1 MGLGDERGRDRMRRH
16 THLVE
21 VKTVEEANAY
31 LNTDDW
37 ELVAIAGLSERPIY
51 ILSDIG
57 SQRDSE

>member
-1 MGLGDERGRDRMRRH
+1 MRRH